1 MDDSSGFFSEDD
13 PDMIEIMASNLFFD
27 ISTTLQSF
35 DDQIAH
41 VFSTLTID
49 SVGLLD
55 EALYSCKATSM
66 FGEVV
71 ISAGTLLVEGVLVY
85 SQFCL

>member
-13 PDMIEIMASNLFFD
+13 SDVVEIMASNPLFD
-27 ISTTLQSF
+27 ISTTLQSV
-35 DDQIAH
+35 DDQIAQ

-55 EALYSCKATSM
+55 EAFYSCKATSM

-71 ISAGTLLVEGVLVY
+71 TYAGVLLVEGVLLV
-85 SQFCL
+85 